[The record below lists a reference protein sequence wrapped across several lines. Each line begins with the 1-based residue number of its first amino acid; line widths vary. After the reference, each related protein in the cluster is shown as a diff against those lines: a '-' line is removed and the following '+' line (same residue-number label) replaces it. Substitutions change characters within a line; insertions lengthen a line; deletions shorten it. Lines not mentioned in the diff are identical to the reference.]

1 MDRCSDVRSFLW
13 RLELSSVLFSEVDV
27 FGLFEGRFILNGVL
41 LLLFFLGGAVV
52 EEAEDRHGCRF
63 YWHTILEVMERW
75 LHILES
81 FIFRPPG
88 ILPQVY

>member
-1 MDRCSDVRSFLW
+1 MDRCSDVRSFLGG
-13 RLELSSVLFSEVDV
+13 LELSSVLFSKIDV
-27 FGLFEGRFILNGVL
+27 FGLFEGRSIFNGVL
-41 LLLFFLGGAVV
+41 LLLFFLGAVV